1 MSLGHTYR
9 LKEDYARGQQ
19 VSARWLNTVAKFI
32 NSLSGSVTNGAIGFD
47 GERASLTCYG
57 KPHPFAAAGAGVYK
71 INVAAGYVHIDGRGG
86 PTLVAAQDVT
96 VSGDGFVTLRISRV
110 NGACGYVYMAT
121 VPNCADAAYWWR
133 IICAVTMG
141 SGGVS
146 CVTAQHQFSNV
157 ELGA

>member
-57 KPHPFAAAGAGVYK
+57 KPHPFAAAGAGEEKVD
-71 INVAAGYVHIDGRGG
+71 VSAGYVHIDGRGG
-86 PTLVAAQDVT
+86 PYLYAGETVPVT
-96 VSGDGFVTLRISRV
+96 VDGFIVWQCSKGAPSAGNCVNYASLTSGLAASFWYRV
-110 NGACGYVYMAT
+110 ICSVKMGTGN
-121 VPNCADAAYWWR
+121 VPY
-133 IICAVTMG
+133 
-141 SGGVS
+141 
-146 CVTAQHQFSNV
+146 VTAQYQFSNI
-157 ELGA
+157 ECG